1 LQRYEACA
9 DAGAVLGDIEW
20 NDVFGC
26 SAWMQVGC
34 SACRGRR
41 SFLKHEFGLWPKK
54 KGLKNKQCQTE
65 SQRAKNKKENYQ
77 IIQ

>member
-1 LQRYEACA
+1 MSL
-9 DAGAVLGDIEW
+9 
-20 NDVFGC
+20 VFGP
-26 SAWMQVGC
+26 Q
-34 SACRGRR
+34 
-41 SFLKHEFGLWPKK
+41 K